1 MAKILLA
8 TLLVLAAGRGLPDVI
23 RLRKLGGLRDALLDV
38 AGHSR
43 STALLLVLPA
53 LIVLVTL
60 AIDSGLHAA
69 GHGLLQFAFMLAVL
83 FFCWGPRDVAADI
96 EAVSKAPDS
105 ERRLAAAQALRS
117 GLASQSLPF
126 TPHALVGATFNAALA
141 RHFGV
146 LFWFALIGPAGA
158 VGYRLVQ
165 LLAAAPEQADVSA
178 ETRASLS
185 LLRNLLDWLP
195 ARLMALSLALVADFE
210 QVMQR
215 WQVYRQL
222 HAQGWFALD
231 NGFLASVA
239 CAGVDAE
246 FVADSD
252 AQHGSASPLSA
263 LRASRLQ
270 LQRMLK
276 LWLGVIA
283 LIVLGGWAG

>member
-8 TLLVLAAGRGLPDVI
+8 TLLVLAAGRGLPDLI
-23 RLRKLGGLRDALLDV
+23 GLRKLAGLRDALLDV
-38 AGHSR
+38 GGHSR

-60 AIDSGLHAA
+60 AIDRGLHAS

-83 FFCWGPRDVAADI
+83 FFCWGPREVAADI

-117 GLASQSLPF
+117 SVGGQPLPF
-126 TPHALVGATFNAALA
+126 TAAPLVGATFNAALT

-146 LFWFALIGPAGA
+146 LFWFALTGPAGA
-158 VGYRLVQ
+158 VGYRLLQ
-165 LLAAAPEQADVSA
+165 LLAAAPAQADVSA
-178 ETRASLS
+178 DTRAGLDRLRSLV
-185 LLRNLLDWLP
+185 DWIP

-215 WQVYRQL
+215 WQAYRQL

-239 CAGVDAE
+239 CAGVDAAL
-246 FVADSD
+246 VPDADES
-252 AQHGSASPLSA
+252 QVSAAPLAA
-263 LRASRLQ
+263 LLASRLQ